1 MKHLLKQTAAL
12 AAVSAVLLTATL
24 THAAEKKDI
33 VDTAVA
39 AGSFKTLAAALGA
52 ADLVEALK
60 GEGPFTVFAPTDAA
74 FQKLPAGTV
83 ETLLKPEN
91 KDQLIAILTYHV
103 VQGKVAAKDVVKLK
117 GAKTLN
123 GQRADIQ
130 TQDGKVKVDG
140 ATVEAVDIQCSNGII
155 HVIDAVILPSD
166 KNIVVTAS
174 EAEKFKT
181 LLAAAQ
187 AAGLAEVL
195 ASKGPFTVFAPTD
208 AAFAKLQEGTVA
220 SLLKPENKE
229 KLAAILKYHVV
240 AGRVYSEDALAAGK
254 AKTLQGK
261 KVKISVLNGV
271 AKVNGAKLIATDID
285 ASNGVIHVIDS
296 VLIPPDDKKIS
307 ASEACE
313 KIKHT
318 VTRGS
323 NLYNCGHYGE
333 TTMLYKKTM
342 QTMLNSVDNMPEEIR
357 VNMKRALTHSG
368 KMHCASQQAWTLR
381 HALDH
386 AYMKMSAL

>member
-1 MKHLLKQTAAL
+1 MKRFLKTSVAL
-12 AAVSAVLLTATL
+12 ATLLAVSYSTTL
-24 THAAEKKDI
+24 THAAEKQDI
-33 VDTAVA
+33 VETAVA

-74 FQKLPAGTV
+74 FKKLPSGTV

-103 VQGKVAAKDVVKLK
+103 VPGNVAAKDVVKLK

-123 GQRADIQ
+123 GQRADIL
-130 TQDGKVKVDG
+130 TQDDKVMVDG

-155 HVIDAVILPSD
+155 HVIDSVILPSD

-181 LLAAAQ
+181 LLTAAQ

-195 ASKGPFTVFAPTD
+195 ADKGPFTVFAPTD
-208 AAFAKLQEGTVA
+208 EAFAKLPEGTVS

-229 KLAAILKYHVV
+229 KLAEILKYHVV
-240 AGRVYSEDALAAGK
+240 AGRVYSEDVLAAGN
-254 AKTLQGK
+254 ARTLQGK
-261 KVKISVLNGV
+261 KVKISASKGD
-271 AKVNGAKLIATDID
+271 AQVNGARLIATDID

-296 VLIPPDDKKIS
+296 VLLPPDDKKIS

-318 VTRGS
+318 VARGA
-323 NLYNCGHYGE
+323 NLYNCGHYHK
-333 TTMLYKKTM
+333 TTTLYRKTM
-342 QTMLNSVDNMPEEIR
+342 QTMLNSLDNMPENIR
-357 VNMKRALTHSG
+357 ANMQHALSHSE

-381 HALDH
+381 NALDH
-386 AYMKMSAL
+386 AYVQMSAL